1 MQRYGFFVKP
11 PNVSATFFEKSL
23 FLLHFRAFCR
33 GKLAENAL
41 RNSHRCHRFSQMLL
55 LGKNL
60 PQNTRISQ
68 NLLLRIFS
76 HRFHSAQML
85 TSGGA
90 LVSARLC
97 RLPEQEVHQ
106 PSNIDIPLTSCSFIW
121 YVCVACCGGFHL
133 RYGWV
138 RTLTASEFRGFC
150 GRYTHPNNLCRS
162 VKSVG
167 EYHSKKVLWVLWI
180 LWKEITVRRF
190 CADLWNLWENITAR
204 RFCEFCGFCGK
215 KSQ

>member
-1 MQRYGFFVKP
+1 M
-11 PNVSATFFEKSL
+11 
-23 FLLHFRAFCR
+23 
-33 GKLAENAL
+33 

-90 LVSARLC
+90 LVSSA
-97 RLPEQEVHQ
+97 PTEQYWY
-106 PSNIDIPLTSCSFIW
+106 TSYFVFVYMKCI
-121 YVCVACCGGFHL
+121 VACCGGFHL

-150 GRYTHPNNLCRS
+150 GRYTHPNNLCR

-180 LWKEITVRRF
+180 LWEEITVRRF
-190 CADLWNLWENITAR
+190 CEYQWNLWENITAR
-204 RFCEFCGFCGK
+204 RFCEFCEICGK
-215 KSQ
+215 KTACLVGAAETAAPPES